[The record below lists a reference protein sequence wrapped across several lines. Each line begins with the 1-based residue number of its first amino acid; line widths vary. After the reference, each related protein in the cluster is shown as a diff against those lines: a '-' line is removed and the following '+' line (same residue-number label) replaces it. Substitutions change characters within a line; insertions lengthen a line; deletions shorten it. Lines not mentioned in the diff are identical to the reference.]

1 MVAMD
6 INVLV
11 RKHNAIDIIA
21 NVIVQVFIVQIAI
34 AKIAKINH
42 LKIMYQIDIKL
53 LQLNQKVKQLHA
65 LVLKVAVIKN
75 IVNVIK
81 MGVNAILLVDVL
93 DARIQ
98 KTLLMEKKLEKIMNV
113 VQRIVF
119 IYLKIK
125 FMKKKLEKILV
136 KKKNIKEK

>member
-11 RKHNAIDIIA
+11 RKRNAIDIIA
-21 NVIVQVFIVQIAI
+21 NVIAQVFIAQIAI

-42 LKIMYQIDIKL
+42 LKIMYQIDIKQ
-53 LQLNQKVKQLHA
+53 LQLNQKVKQLLA
-65 LVLKVAVIKN
+65 LVLKVDVIKN

-81 MGVNAILLVDVL
+81 MGANAILLVDVL

-98 KTLLMEKKLEKIMNV
+98 KMLLMEKKLEKIMSV
-113 VQRIVF
+113 LQQIVS
-119 IYLKIK
+119 IYLKIN
-125 FMKKKLEKILV
+125 FMKKKL
-136 KKKNIKEK
+136 